1 MTSEDTPRLAP
12 KWINHHAL
20 KVVESLQKKG
30 FTTYIVG
37 GCVRDL
43 LVGIIPKDFDIVTNA
58 KPRQIK
64 KNISN
69 AFIIGRRFRL
79 VLVKRGELQ
88 IEVATFRRNKNENDI
103 EELDLE
109 GEPINIGDNYFGS
122 PQEDAERRDF
132 TVNALLYNPEDGE
145 VTDYCNGLEDL
156 NQKIIR
162 IIGDPKTRIEEDS
175 VRIFRAIRLSHK
187 LNFTIETEFKKS
199 ICENAKAIVSAVLPR
214 RREEFLKFL
223 KLKNPSAAFL
233 EAKDLGIL
241 QYIAPLIDK
250 ALDNNEFV
258 HRLREKPEVLNHQSS
273 TQLFSFLIWAYYR
286 SQISTSTYAPCK
298 SKQLLEHKELKSLM
312 RDELGMFNYEQTL
325 CCRALQMQTELT
337 DIVNT
342 PKEKQQYYTQK
353 KYFQLAL
360 MYAKL
365 DVSLN
370 AQEFSYLQKFVT
382 NEGA

>member
-12 KWINHHAL
+12 KFINHHAL
-20 KVVESLQKKG
+20 KVVETLQKKG
-30 FTTYIVG
+30 FTSYIVG

-43 LVGIIPKDFDIVTNA
+43 LVGIIPKDFDLVTNA

-64 KNISN
+64 KCISN

-88 IEVATFRRNKNENDI
+88 IEVATFRRNKNESDI
-103 EELDLE
+103 DEVDLE
-109 GEPINIGDNYFGS
+109 GEPIIVGDNYFGT
-122 PQEDAERRDF
+122 PEEDASRRDF
-132 TVNALLYNPEDGE
+132 TVNALLYNPADGK
-145 VTDYCNGLEDL
+145 VLDYCNGLKDL
-156 NQKIIR
+156 ENRVIR

-187 LNFTIETEFKKS
+187 LNFSIESNFKQAITENSKIIET
-199 ICENAKAIVSAVLPR
+199 AVLPR
-214 RREEFLKFL
+214 RREELLKFL

-241 QYIAPLIDK
+241 QYVAPLINE

-258 HRLREKPEVLNHQSS
+258 HRLREKPETLNHQSP

-286 SQISTSTYAPCK
+286 SQVSASVYAPCK
-298 SKQLLEHKELKSLM
+298 SKELLEDPKFKSLM
-312 RDELGMFNYEQTL
+312 RDELGMFNYEQIR
-325 CCRALQMQTELT
+325 CCRALQQQTKLPE
-337 DIVNT
+337 IVT
-342 PKEKQQYYTQK
+342 APTEKLQLQTQK

-365 DVSLN
+365 DVSLS
-370 AQEFSYLQKFVT
+370 AKEFTFLQKFVH
-382 NEGA
+382 NEI